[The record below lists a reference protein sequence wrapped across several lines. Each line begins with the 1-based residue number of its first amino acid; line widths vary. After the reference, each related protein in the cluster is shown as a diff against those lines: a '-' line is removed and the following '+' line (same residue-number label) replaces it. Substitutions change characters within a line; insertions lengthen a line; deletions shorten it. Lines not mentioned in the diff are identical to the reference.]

1 MRKTRGPFPSRARLI
16 FALLV
21 LIRPHSILSESLAQA
36 TSERTLS
43 NSTHCPF
50 RWDCVHS
57 FPGVTASLKQ
67 SSVSDR
73 KLLLCC
79 QWLLPVSISLLI
91 HHFTSFLNHLSFSSS
106 KNSKRNNKTK
116 VLYCTDVFIW
126 HQAIHSTY
134 KMTPT
139 YVRYMLQVFFGLFFS
154 FLYKIPRYI
163 MQGIT
168 SRVC

>member
-1 MRKTRGPFPSRARLI
+1 MLP
-16 FALLV
+16 V
-21 LIRPHSILSESLAQA
+21 A
-36 TSERTLS
+36 TSGQHFT
-43 NSTHCPF
+43 T
-50 RWDCVHS
+50 
-57 FPGVTASLKQ
+57 Q
-67 SSVSDR
+67 SP
-73 KLLLCC
+73 LY
-79 QWLLPVSISLLI
+79 LLPKPLVFQLLQ
-91 HHFTSFLNHLSFSSS
+91 

-139 YVRYMLQVFFGLFFS
+139 YVRYMLQVFLGLFFS

>member
-21 LIRPHSILSESLAQA
+21 LLRPHSILSESLAQA
-36 TSERTLS
+36 TSERTVS

-50 RWDCVHS
+50 RWNCVHS
-57 FPGVTASLKQ
+57 FPAVTASFNRAQ
-67 SSVSDR
+67 YRTGNFSYVASGYFRSAFHYSV
-73 KLLLCC
+73 
-79 QWLLPVSISLLI
+79 
-91 HHFTSFLNHLSFSSS
+91 TSFLNHLSFSSS

>member
-1 MRKTRGPFPSRARLI
+1 MVF
-16 FALLV
+16 
-21 LIRPHSILSESLAQA
+21 LSLPKRVYKVKRQLA
-36 TSERTLS
+36 T
-43 NSTHCPF
+43 
-50 RWDCVHS
+50 
-57 FPGVTASLKQ
+57 
-67 SSVSDR
+67 
-73 KLLLCC
+73 
-79 QWLLPVSISLLI
+79 
-91 HHFTSFLNHLSFSSS
+91 
-106 KNSKRNNKTK
+106 
-116 VLYCTDVFIW
+116 YCTDVFIW